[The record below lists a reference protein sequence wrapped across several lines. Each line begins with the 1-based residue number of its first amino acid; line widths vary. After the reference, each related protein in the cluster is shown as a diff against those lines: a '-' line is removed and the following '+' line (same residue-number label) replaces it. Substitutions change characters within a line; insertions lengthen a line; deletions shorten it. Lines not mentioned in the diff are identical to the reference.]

1 MMGSMSSF
9 VRAFMAEASHFEAP
23 ALAASANARHL
34 VSRNKREGKYVGRRP
49 NLCDRRHGYA
59 LPVRHRRQGSRP

>member
-23 ALAASANARHL
+23 ALAASANSRHL
-34 VSRNKREGKYVGRRP
+34 VSRNKREG
-49 NLCDRRHGYA
+49 GYMGKA
-59 LPVRHRRQGSRP
+59 YGAHQRTGKDQYGSLRDWGCK